1 MPVLSEL
8 HVYPVK
14 SCGGISLE
22 TATLGARGVPG
33 DRLWMVVDAA
43 GRFITQRSD
52 PRLAWIRTRLDP
64 ECLVLEAPGLPP
76 LELSRSVAGHQVEV
90 TVWNDAGR
98 AVDAGDGA
106 AAWLGQHLGRPV
118 RLVQMDGAFQR
129 RPNPEWATIG
139 ELSFVDAFPVL
150 VISRAS
156 LEDLNGRL
164 PAPLRMNR
172 FRPNLV
178 VDGCAA
184 FEEDRWGRI
193 QVGGAVLRVV
203 KPCTRCATTT
213 VEQETARQG
222 SEPLSTLATFR
233 RWDRGGVIFG
243 QNAVVE
249 VGGALRVGDAVH
261 VLEWTAPPVLEG
273 ALPA

>member
-1 MPVLSEL
+1 MPLLSEL

-22 TATLGARGVPG
+22 TTTLGPRGVPG
-33 DRLWMVVDAA
+33 DRGWMVVDAT

-52 PRLAWIRTRLDP
+52 PSLAGIRTRMDP
-64 ECLVLEAPGLPP
+64 ECLVLEAAGLPP
-76 LELSRSVAGHQVEV
+76 LELSRSGDGQQVEV

-98 AVDAGDGA
+98 AVDAGDRA
-106 AAWLGQHLGRPV
+106 AAWLGQHLGRSV
-118 RLVQMDGAFQR
+118 RLVRMDGTFHR

-156 LEDLNGRL
+156 LEDLNRRL

-178 VDGCAA
+178 VDGCSA

-193 QVGGAVLRVV
+193 QVGGAVLRLV

-213 VEQETARQG
+213 VEQETARLG
-222 SEPLSTLATFR
+222 HEPLSTLAAFR

-249 VGGALRVGDAVH
+249 VGGALRVGDAVNI
-261 VLEWTAPPVLEG
+261 LEWSAAPVLES
-273 ALPA
+273 A